1 MTLPLRTCTLLL
13 CLPKSSNSYG
23 TWTAEEGKYISKQ
36 NLQRLPHASGHYG
49 EYKLRANFLLVC
61 KIIGIP
67 TGGIP
72 RRRKS
77 ICLHVADKKFICILA
92 SCPLGCSA
100 SGGRKGT
107 VLPHKR
113 SSAGTVLLTEA
124 LGALPCAAHA
134 APPHSH
140 HVTLRPSTP
149 PCGDPVPATWEGHSH
164 AAAAAMTSYPQQRHI
179 DPVRTLQHLPYTN
192 VT

>member
-23 TWTAEEGKYISKQ
+23 TWTAEEGKNISKQ

-77 ICLHVADKKFICILA
+77 ICLHVADKKFICVLA

-100 SGGRKGT
+100 RGAEKVRCCPTNALQQGLFFLQRHSEPCH
-107 VLPHKR
+107 VLPMQHH
-113 SSAGTVLLTEA
+113 LT
-124 LGALPCAAHA
+124 
-134 APPHSH
+134 
-140 HVTLRPSTP
+140 
-149 PCGDPVPATWEGHSH
+149 AT
-164 AAAAAMTSYPQQRHI
+164 T
-179 DPVRTLQHLPYTN
+179 
-192 VT
+192 